1 MGPRELAEAMA
12 KKKKLKDKATGVVIT
27 PISVDAVG
35 NVNGMTDDGK
45 IIEVHAK
52 NLEVTE
58 GVAKSDKEMLD
69 EMMDMLRQL

>member
-12 KKKKLKDKATGVVIT
+12 KKKKLKDKVTGVVIT

-35 NVNGMTDDGK
+35 NVDGMTDDGK